1 MSMTD
6 PIADFLTRIRN
17 SISAQKIN
25 VKAPYSK
32 LKVNIATVLK
42 KEGYIKDFKI
52 DNGKPFRNI
61 VIELKYGSK
70 NKPAIEGIKRVSRPG
85 QRIYSKTDELP
96 RVRQGLGITIVTTSK
111 GVMTDKDARQ
121 NNIGGE
127 LVCTV
132 W

>member
-17 SISAQKIN
+17 GISAQKIR

-52 DNGKPFRNI
+52 DKGKPFRNI
-61 VIELKYGSK
+61 VIELKYGNK

-85 QRIYSKTDELP
+85 QRIYSNKDELP
-96 RVRQGLGITIVTTSK
+96 RVRQGLGITIITTSK

>member
-6 PIADFLTRIRN
+6 PIADILTRIRN